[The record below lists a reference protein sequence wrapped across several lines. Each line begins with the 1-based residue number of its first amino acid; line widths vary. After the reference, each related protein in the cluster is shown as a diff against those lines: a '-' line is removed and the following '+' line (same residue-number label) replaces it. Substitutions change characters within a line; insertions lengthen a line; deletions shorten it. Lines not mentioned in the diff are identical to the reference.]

1 MAKPTA
7 YLSHYIYN
15 QKKTLRGTKKDVKC
29 KMDSVKDRCVVTMPY
44 NVLQYIVRTRDDL
57 DDNFEDIFY
66 ILREMRA
73 GKVAMPRT
81 ASSGLAAALRSD

>member
-1 MAKPTA
+1 
-7 YLSHYIYN
+7 
-15 QKKTLRGTKKDVKC
+15 
-29 KMDSVKDRCVVTMPY
+29 MPY
-44 NVLQYIVRTRDDL
+44 NVLQYIVRTRDNL